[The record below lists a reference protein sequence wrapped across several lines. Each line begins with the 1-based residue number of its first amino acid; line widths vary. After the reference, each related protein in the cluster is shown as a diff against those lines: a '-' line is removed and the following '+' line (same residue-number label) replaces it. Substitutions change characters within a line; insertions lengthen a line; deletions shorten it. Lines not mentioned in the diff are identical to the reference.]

1 MRAPPKEGKA
11 PHPTIV
17 LNHTQASESYPVRS
31 NPENVLVVSVSL
43 MEFSE
48 EARMQASMVQTL
60 MNLARAT
67 NATSLVHMSFDI
79 SGRAGSDRA
88 KKELNKLV
96 APYW

>member
-1 MRAPPKEGKA
+1 MRAPPKEGEA

-17 LNHTQASESYPVRS
+17 LDHTRASESYAVRS
-31 NPENVLVVSVSL
+31 NPENVVVVLVSL
-43 MEFSE
+43 KEFSE
-48 EARMQASMVQTL
+48 EARMQVLMVQTS

-88 KKELNKLV
+88 KKELEELV

>member
-1 MRAPPKEGKA
+1 MHAPPKEGEA

-17 LNHTQASESYPVRS
+17 LDHTRASELYPMRS

-48 EARMQASMVQTL
+48 EARMQASMVQTS
-60 MNLARAT
+60 MYLARAT

-79 SGRAGSDRA
+79 SGRAGSD
-88 KKELNKLV
+88 
-96 APYW
+96 